1 MAAKLLKIGTLGLF
15 TLSALALGQTASLA
29 KPVGDLIAKPVG
41 DRITVAAGD
50 SESSDAM
57 KAGTKKNGRSQS
69 ESVQGENKNGAVATD
84 MQTKHKKSHI
94 QRDTDPAK
102 NGKSQSEGVNGE
114 NKNGQPQ

>member
-15 TLSALALGQTASLA
+15 TLSALALGQTASL
-29 KPVGDLIAKPVG
+29 AKPVG